1 MTERESSYLICR
13 MENVGPV
20 YYDRLLA
27 YYGTAEAAWQAKTP
41 PLSGKAAAEWQRFHE
56 PETEAR
62 FRRELEGLAASGCR
76 FLTRG
81 DAEFPEAFRPLHDC
95 PIGLFVRGRL
105 PDPAMPAVAIVGA
118 RRCTPYGRNAAER
131 FGRELAERGVAVISG
146 MAEGID
152 AAGQWGALR
161 AGGLSVAVLGS
172 GIDVCYPRG
181 NRGLYERLA
190 EEGGILS
197 EYGPGEAG
205 LPFHFPV
212 RNRLISA
219 LAQVVLVMEARERS
233 GSLITVDRALEQGR
247 DVLALPGRV
256 GDPLSA
262 GCNHL
267 IRQGAGIL
275 TCVEDICEALHLEE
289 KKARHESAKVPE
301 ETLPAELSEDT
312 QRVYELL
319 AAAPVHQDALAAQ
332 LGWPVPR
339 ILETLWELEAAGLC
353 RAASS
358 GTYLRDR

>member
-1 MTERESSYLICR
+1 MES
-13 MENVGPV
+13 VGPV

-27 YYGTAEAAWQAKTP
+27 YYGTAEAAWRAKMP
-41 PLSGKAAAEWQRFHE
+41 PLSGKQVEEWQRFHT
-56 PETEAR
+56 PEMEMR
-62 FRRELEGLAASGCR
+62 FCRELEGLSVSGCR
-76 FLTRG
+76 FLIRG
-81 DAEFPEAFRPLHDC
+81 DAEFPEVFRTLYDC

-105 PDPAMPAVAIVGA
+105 PDPGLSAAAIVGA

-131 FGRELAERGVAVISG
+131 FGRELAEHGVAVISG

-172 GIDVCYPRG
+172 GIDVCYPRA

-219 LAQVVLVMEARERS
+219 LSQVVLVMEAREKS

-275 TCVEDICEALHLEE
+275 TCVEDVCEALHLEE
-289 KKARHESAKVPE
+289 RKPRQESAKTPE
-301 ETLPAELSEDT
+301 EMRPTKLSEDA
-312 QRVYELL
+312 QQVYELL
-319 AAAPVHQDALAAQ
+319 AAEPVHQDALAAQ
-332 LGWPVPR
+332 LGWPLPR
-339 ILETLWELEAAGLC
+339 ILEILWELEAQGLC

-358 GTYLRDR
+358 GTYLRER

>member
-13 MENVGPV
+13 MESVGPV

-27 YYGTAEAAWQAKTP
+27 YYGTAEAAWRAKTP
-41 PLSGKAAAEWQRFHE
+41 PLPGKAAAEWQRFHE
-56 PETEAR
+56 PETEVR
-62 FRRELEGLAASGCR
+62 LCRELEGLAASGCR
-76 FLTRG
+76 FLIRR
-81 DAEFPEAFRPLHDC
+81 DAEFPEAFRMLYDC

-105 PDPAMPAVAIVGA
+105 PDPGAPTAAIVGA

-161 AGGLSVAVLGS
+161 VGGLSVAVLGS
-172 GIDVCYPRG
+172 GIDVCYPRA
-181 NRGLYERLA
+181 NRGLYERLT

-219 LAQVVLVMEARERS
+219 LARVVLVMEARERS

-275 TCVEDICEALHLEE
+275 TCVEDVCEALHLEE
-289 KKARHESAKVPE
+289 EKSQQGNPKAPSE
-301 ETLPAELSEDT
+301 EVSQELSGDAH
-312 QRVYELL
+312 RVYELL
-319 AAAPVHQDALAAQ
+319 GAGPVHQDVLAAQ
-332 LGWPVPR
+332 LGWPLPR
-339 ILETLWELEAAGLC
+339 ILELLWELEEAGLC
-353 RAASS
+353 RAASP